1 MNILLSFTDNKYS
14 EMNNNNFYNII
25 FKSHDKE
32 LYIKLL
38 LFDLGYLLLVE
49 DSNIFRVQGLGL
61 VFKVEG
67 LGFRVHVL

>member
-38 LFDLGYLLLVE
+38 LFTSSELDTL
-49 DSNIFRVQGLGL
+49 
-61 VFKVEG
+61 KKT
-67 LGFRVHVL
+67 